1 MSQPVSHR
9 LIVEQAGAPRSRRRG
24 PHDRYLAFMRVWPPS
39 IRFLTDLV
47 VGSLMRLAVLLV
59 GVWIIGLLG
68 WAPASTSRLMLFVVG
83 YTIAFA
89 VVQLWR
95 DHRARSSRS

>member
-1 MSQPVSHR
+1 M
-9 LIVEQAGAPRSRRRG
+9 
-24 PHDRYLAFMRVWPPS
+24 
-39 IRFLTDLV
+39 
-47 VGSLMRLAVLLV
+47 AVLLV

-68 WAPASTSRLMLFVVG
+68 WAPASTSTSVLFVVG

-95 DHRARSSRS
+95 DHRARSSHG